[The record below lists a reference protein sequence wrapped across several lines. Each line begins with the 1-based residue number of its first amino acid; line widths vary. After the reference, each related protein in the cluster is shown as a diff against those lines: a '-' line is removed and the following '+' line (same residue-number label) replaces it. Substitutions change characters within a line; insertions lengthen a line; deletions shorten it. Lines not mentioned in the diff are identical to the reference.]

1 MPIVIK
7 SRFEIERM
15 RRTGQLGHQILS
27 KMRQAVAAG
36 VTTQAL
42 DDLAKFELDRAGAI
56 ALSKNY
62 PTYRAGEGFPG
73 HTCISVNE
81 EVVHGIP
88 GTRTLKDG
96 DIVTLDLALSM
107 DGYCADT
114 ATTVGVGTISPPLQ
128 QLLTVTRQTLDLAI
142 SHMRPGIRW
151 SDVAR
156 LMQHYVEQHG
166 YNVVREFVGH
176 GIGREMHEEPKVPNF
191 VTAEQL
197 SGDFVL
203 RRGMTLAVE
212 PMVVMG
218 AARRGSLSG
227 RMDGVHGGSDA
238 GRAFRAY
245 RGGERDGG
253 GYTHGRDG
261 SRRLDRDV
269 KISWKIPS
277 IKSRSTRPTRWWRRW
292 GTSSGFTTKSWS

>member
-15 RRTGQLGHQILS
+15 RRTGQLGYQILA
-27 KMRQAVAAG
+27 KMRQATQAG

-42 DDLAKFELDRAGAI
+42 DELAKSELDKAGAI

-88 GTRTLKDG
+88 GSRALKDG
-96 DIVTLDLALSM
+96 DIVTLDLALSL

-114 ATTVGVGTISPPLQ
+114 ATTVGVGTISPALQ

-142 SHMRPGIRW
+142 AHMRPGIRW
-151 SDVAR
+151 SEVAR
-156 LMQHYVEQHG
+156 LMQHYVEKHG

-218 AARRGSLSG
+218 A
-227 RMDGVHGGSDA
+227 
-238 GRAFRAY
+238 
-245 RGGERDGG
+245 
-253 GYTHGRDG
+253 
-261 SRRLDRDV
+261 RDV
-269 KISWKIPS
+269 DLYKDGWTVFTVDRMPAAHFEHTVAINESGVDVLTDGTIPAA
-277 IKSRSTRPTRWWRRW
+277 ST
-292 GTSSGFTTKSWS
+292 GT

>member
-7 SRFEIERM
+7 SQFEIERM
-15 RRTGQLGHQILS
+15 RRAGQIGCEILA
-27 KMRQAVAAG
+27 KMRQAAVAG

-42 DDLAKFELDRAGAI
+42 DELAKAELDKAHAI

-62 PTYRAGEGFPG
+62 PTYKAGEGYPG

-88 GTRTLKDG
+88 GPRVLKDG
-96 DIVTLDLALSM
+96 DIVTLDLALSL

-114 ATTVGVGTISPPLQ
+114 ATTVPVGRISPSLQ
-128 QLLTVTRQTLDLAI
+128 KLLDVTKETLTLALGN
-142 SHMRPGIRW
+142 MRPGRKW
-151 SDVAR
+151 SDIAR
-156 LMQHYVEQHG
+156 LMQHYVEKHR

-197 SGDFVL
+197 SGDFTL

-218 AARRGSLSG
+218 RRDVELYNDGWTVFTVDRMPAAHFEHTVAVT
-227 RMDGVHGGSDA
+227 DTGVDILTD
-238 GRAFRAY
+238 GRAPMAAAP
-245 RGGERDGG
+245 
-253 GYTHGRDG
+253 TG
-261 SRRLDRDV
+261 S
-269 KISWKIPS
+269 
-277 IKSRSTRPTRWWRRW
+277 
-292 GTSSGFTTKSWS
+292 